1 MNLMGKCLKDC
12 SIVCS
17 YYWFDLKSM
26 YYYIVYNHYIVRSMQ
41 IEWKVK
47 TNTNKD
53 MNINTNRDRNI
64 NGTMDMFKQDDN
76 EE

>member
-1 MNLMGKCLKDC
+1 
-12 SIVCS
+12 
-17 YYWFDLKSM
+17 M